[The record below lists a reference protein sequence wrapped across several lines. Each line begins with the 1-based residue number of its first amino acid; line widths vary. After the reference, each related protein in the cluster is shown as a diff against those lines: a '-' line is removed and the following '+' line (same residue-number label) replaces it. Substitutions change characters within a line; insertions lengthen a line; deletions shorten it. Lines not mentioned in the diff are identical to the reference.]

1 MKIREKKFLFA
12 NDYIKNIVKKK
23 IKKSNIN
30 NTLNEFRKTKRFMPI
45 FTNKENKKEEDV
57 DENNYKYINSLMRDI
72 DDLNKKEKLL
82 HNNFRR
88 KKNLKLMLYNN

>member
-1 MKIREKKFLFA
+1 
-12 NDYIKNIVKKK
+12 
-23 IKKSNIN
+23 
-30 NTLNEFRKTKRFMPI
+30 MPI

-82 HNNFRR
+82 YNNFRR